1 MAYPDSFDYLFL
13 KTILSILAWSE
24 NLCNKNLAHI
34 KIYYQ
39 GVKYVGEYDH
49 QNKLDRCINPDE
61 PALHW
66 KTKLKLGFAYVSETQ
81 PNINKISKKKRYH
94 E

>member
-1 MAYPDSFDYLFL
+1 M
-13 KTILSILAWSE
+13 LSILVSCE

-49 QNKLDRCINPDE
+49 QNKLESCINPDE
-61 PALHW
+61 PVLH
-66 KTKLKLGFAYVSETQ
+66 
-81 PNINKISKKKRYH
+81 
-94 E
+94 

>member
-1 MAYPDSFDYLFL
+1 MFFL
-13 KTILSILAWSE
+13 DFQGFNETQTKVNIELAKGWISIR
-24 NLCNKNLAHI
+24 NGGYNNRR
-34 KIYYQ
+34 
-39 GVKYVGEYDH
+39 H